1 MLSSRRCPTTSACCV
16 FVNLK
21 LEQRSFPGRRLR
33 VAVVTETFPPEVNG
47 VAATIAVMVRGL
59 LRRGH
64 DVEVIRPR
72 QEADIAGATA
82 PLCDEV
88 LMPGLPIPGYSSLRF
103 GMPAG
108 KSLFER
114 WRVRRPDV
122 VQVVTEGPLG
132 WSAVRASRKLAIPC
146 ASDFHTNFHAYS
158 SHYRARWL
166 YKPIATYLRRLHNAT
181 AITMVPTQEL
191 SECLS
196 HFGFDRVTV
205 VSRGVD
211 TQLFNPSRRSE
222 SLRSSW
228 GVQPSTPVVILV
240 SRLAAEKNLDVLFKT
255 FERMRAIRPDAKLVI
270 VGDGPE
276 RLRLERTYPG
286 HIFAGMRRGEHL
298 AEHYASG
305 DIFLY
310 PSLTETFGNVT
321 IEAMA
326 SGLAVVAYDYAAAH
340 EHIRHDVN
348 GLLAGFDKEAQ
359 FVDHACAIAN
369 DPARIARLRTA
380 ARSTAETFDWERIL
394 DALETTLRA
403 VANGELGPAPATA
416 LPFGASP

>member
-1 MLSSRRCPTTSACCV
+1 
-16 FVNLK
+16 VNLK
-21 LEQRSFPGRRLR
+21 PEHRPSPGRKLR
-33 VAVVTETFPPEVNG
+33 VAIVTETFPPEVNG

-72 QEADIAGATA
+72 QAADIAGATA
-82 PLCDEV
+82 PLCDEI
-88 LMPGLPIPGYSSLRF
+88 LMPGLPIPGYSGLRF

-108 KSLFER
+108 KALVER

-132 WSAVRASRKLAIPC
+132 WSAVRASHKLVIPC

-166 YKPIATYLRRLHNAT
+166 YKPIAAYLRRLHNAT

-196 HFGFDRVTV
+196 HFGFERVTV

-211 TQLFNPSRRSE
+211 TRLFDPSRRSE
-222 SLRSSW
+222 SLRASW
-228 GVQPSTPVVILV
+228 GVQPTTPVAILV

-255 FERMRAIRPDAKLVI
+255 FERMRAVRSDAKLVI

-276 RLRLERTYPG
+276 RQRLERTYPG
-286 HIFAGMRRGEHL
+286 HIYTGMRRGEHL
-298 AEHYASG
+298 AEHYASA

-326 SGLAVVAYDYAAAH
+326 SGLAIVAYDYAAAH
-340 EHIRHDVN
+340 AHIRHDVN
-348 GLLAGFDKEAQ
+348 GLLAGFDQEAQ
-359 FVDHACAIAN
+359 FVENACAVVN
-369 DPARIARLRTA
+369 DPARIARLRVA
-380 ARSTAETFDWERIL
+380 ARRTAETFDWERVL
-394 DALETTLRA
+394 DALETTLIA
-403 VANGELGPAPATA
+403 VANGELGPAPPIA
-416 LPFGASP
+416 LASGTSA